1 MRGLCHSGG
10 VPAPITIAILNDYEL
25 VVNGLRRMLLPFSDR
40 VRVVEMSV
48 RRPVS
53 SPVDI
58 ALFDSFGRDQEML
71 SSIKTLLAD
80 RSVGRVALY
89 TWTFEPEF
97 LSRALQAGASGVL
110 SKTLSA
116 GALVAALE
124 QIHSGQRVISPRP
137 AAARDTSPDAS
148 TDGEWPGRAAG
159 LTQREAEMVAMITRG
174 HTNAEIA
181 TTTYLS
187 PNSVKSY
194 IRSAYRKMGVE
205 RRAQAVAWGI
215 EHGMGASQSDANQ
228 R

>member
-1 MRGLCHSGG
+1 M
-10 VPAPITIAILNDYEL
+10 PAPITIAILNDYEL

-71 SSIKTLLAD
+71 SSIKALLAD
-80 RSVGRVALY
+80 HSVGRVALY

-124 QIHSGQRVISPRP
+124 QIHSGQRVISPRL
-137 AAARDTSPDAS
+137 AATRDTSPDTS
-148 TDGEWPGRAAG
+148 SDGEWPGRAAG

-215 EHGMGASQSDANQ
+215 EHGMGASQKDANQ